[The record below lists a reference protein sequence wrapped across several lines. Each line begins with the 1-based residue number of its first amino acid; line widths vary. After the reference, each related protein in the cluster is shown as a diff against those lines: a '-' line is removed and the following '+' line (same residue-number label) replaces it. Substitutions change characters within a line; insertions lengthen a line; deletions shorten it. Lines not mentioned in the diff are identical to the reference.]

1 MGIRIHTKLNNRR
14 GKICTLLLTC
24 IIKDTKSRP
33 NRNHVIFSSHHL
45 MNKNFPARLALQ
57 KLFPRFPATFSGI
70 TGLSPISSLFLNG
83 KITHHYRH
91 IQSTDFYF
99 QVLLLW
105 NYIPDSLVRVF
116 LLFHDDKVSFIPFV
130 PLINYYVST
139 LYPLFHCR
147 LVATLL
153 VIIYNYDNNN
163 NKNNNDNE
171 NNNSN
176 N

>member
-1 MGIRIHTKLNNRR
+1 MGKFVLYCWYVSLRTQSQDQTETTLSFLHITWWIRTFPRD
-14 GKICTLLLTC
+14 LL
-24 IIKDTKSRP
+24 
-33 NRNHVIFSSHHL
+33 
-45 MNKNFPARLALQ
+45 LQ

-70 TGLSPISSLFLNG
+70 TGLSLISSLFLNG

-105 NYIPDSLVRVF
+105 NYFPDSLVRF
-116 LLFHDDKVSFIPFV
+116 EVSFIPFV

-163 NKNNNDNE
+163 NNNNNNNDNE

>member
-1 MGIRIHTKLNNRR
+1 MGKFVLYCWYVSLRTQSQDQTETTLSFLHITWWIRTFPRD
-14 GKICTLLLTC
+14 LL
-24 IIKDTKSRP
+24 
-33 NRNHVIFSSHHL
+33 
-45 MNKNFPARLALQ
+45 LQ

-70 TGLSPISSLFLNG
+70 TGFSPISSLFLNG

-105 NYIPDSLVRVF
+105 NYILDSLVRVF

-130 PLINYYVST
+130 PLINYHVST

-163 NKNNNDNE
+163 NNNNNNNNDNE

>member
-1 MGIRIHTKLNNRR
+1 MVKFVLYCWHVSLRTQSQDQTETTLSFLHITWWIRTFPRD
-14 GKICTLLLTC
+14 LL
-24 IIKDTKSRP
+24 
-33 NRNHVIFSSHHL
+33 
-45 MNKNFPARLALQ
+45 LQ

-105 NYIPDSLVRVF
+105 NYFPDSLVRVF
-116 LLFHDDKVSFIPFV
+116 LLFHDYKVSFIPFV

-163 NKNNNDNE
+163 NNNNNYNE